1 MSCAMRSLYIEI
13 HSMRQLMGVVELF
26 RFIDTTKWS
35 KNKKIQELQW
45 SDDWN
50 VQSPTKRS
58 HQIYASLMT
67 KNKNVIYKPVLC
79 DTMPSWNVTWNH
91 LNWLQLCYTINRC
104 ITLCS
109 RYKFWKKEWNLLTPS
124 VKQKINRKMS
134 FVYDFI
140 IIFFFWFIFC
150 FFLNSF
156 RLKFRWKF
164 SYKFDL
170 LYELIDDWTWMNSN
184 VM

>member
-124 VKQKINRKMS
+124 VKQKNKPENV
-134 FVYDFI
+134 FCLWLHNN
-140 IIFFFWFIFC
+140 FFFLVYFL
-150 FFLNSF
+150 FFFEFVSIEIQMKVFL
-156 RLKFRWKF
+156 
-164 SYKFDL
+164 
-170 LYELIDDWTWMNSN
+170 
-184 VM
+184 